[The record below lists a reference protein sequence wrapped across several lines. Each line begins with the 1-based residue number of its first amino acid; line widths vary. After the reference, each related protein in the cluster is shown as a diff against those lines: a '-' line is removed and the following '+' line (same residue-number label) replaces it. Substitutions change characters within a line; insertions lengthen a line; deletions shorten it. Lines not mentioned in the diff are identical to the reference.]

1 MEQIMT
7 SHDWLVVIGVYVA
20 TSILSGVLQARFS
33 ALDSNAKRLAYLER
47 RVHELSKQLGI
58 EEAPMTEVQ
67 ELIAQG
73 LKINAIKLYREQTGL
88 GLAASKDA
96 VESMAI
102 QMKAQG
108 LV

>member
-1 MEQIMT
+1 MT
-7 SHDWLVVIGVYVA
+7 LHNIILFVAIVVFVGISAGVA
-20 TSILSGVLQARFS
+20 QAKAS
-33 ALDSNAKRLAYLER
+33 ALDSTAKRLAYLER
-47 RVHELSKQLGI
+47 RVRELSKQLGI

-67 ELIAQG
+67 ELIARG